1 MKILVTGA
9 KGQLGYDV
17 IKELNKRKIECLGVD
32 KEDFDIT
39 DKTATMSFIELYRPS
54 SVIHCAAYNLVDK
67 AEEEKELCLKVNTD
81 GTINVAEACRL
92 CNAKMLHISTDY
104 VFDGKKEGLYEPYDT
119 VNPLSVYGISKAKS
133 EQGVQKVLEKYFI
146 VRTSWLFGSSGQNF
160 VKKMLML
167 SRMNKKINVV
177 DDQVGSPTYTV
188 DLAPL
193 LVDIALSEKYGI
205 FHATN
210 EGFCSWAD
218 FAKAI
223 FEFANIKCDV
233 HRISGAEY
241 PAKAV
246 RPKNCRLSKSKLS
259 EAGFDNL
266 PPWEEALKRYLK
278 SEGFCMK

>member
-54 SVIHCAAYNLVDK
+54 SVIHCAAYNFVDR
-67 AEEEKELCLKVNTD
+67 AEDEPELCFRVNTS
-81 GTINVAEACRL
+81 GTINVAEACKS

-104 VFDGKKEGLYEPYDT
+104 VFDGKKEGLYEPDDT

-133 EQGVQKVLEKYFI
+133 EQGVQDILEKYFI
-146 VRTSWLFGSSGQNF
+146 IRTSWLFGTAGQNF

-167 SRMNKKINVV
+167 SKNNKMLNVV
-177 DDQVGSPTYTV
+177 YDQVGSPTYTA

-205 FHATN
+205 YHATN

-218 FAKAI
+218 FAEAI
-223 FEFANIKCDV
+223 FNFANIRCDV
-233 HRISGAEY
+233 RRISGTEY
-241 PAKAV
+241 QAKAV
-246 RPKNCRLSKSKLS
+246 RPKNCRLSKSKLLK
-259 EAGFDNL
+259 AGFDNL
-266 PPWEEALKRYLK
+266 PPWEEALKRFLQ
-278 SEGFCMK
+278 SEGLCVK